1 MSHATKAF
9 YEHFMS
15 YYKPDIDIYRHL
27 NRLKIHIAD
36 SKRDSTEE
44 IIMVSPF
51 NNPMMPDFK
60 FMKKQNELNI
70 YNYPN

>member
-1 MSHATKAF
+1 MSKATKAF

-15 YYKPDIDIYRHL
+15 YYKPDIDIYKHM
-27 NRLKIHIAD
+27 NRLKIFNAD

-51 NNPMMPDFK
+51 NNP
-60 FMKKQNELNI
+60 
-70 YNYPN
+70 

>member
-15 YYKPDIDIYRHL
+15 YYKADIDIYKHL
-27 NRLKIHIAD
+27 SGLKIHIAD

-44 IIMVSPF
+44 INMVSPF
-51 NNPMMPDFK
+51 NNPLMPNFK
-60 FMKKQNELNI
+60 FMNK
-70 YNYPN
+70 